1 MARLSRSSILPAS
14 SADDLLLTVWLICIL
29 LAGACALQADTTV
42 EWKGGEGDWEDASK
56 WVGTLPWRTAEA
68 RINGTR
74 AQPSEVTVSRSDV
87 LVSHLGVGDGGNSQ
101 ASLVLAGR
109 TLAVTAGIDVG
120 KYDDSENPLRSQN
133 LWGLDQAVCF

>member
-14 SADDLLLTVWLICIL
+14 SADDLLLSVWLICIL

-42 EWKGGEGDWEDASK
+42 EWKGGEGDWKDAAK
-56 WVGTLPWRTAEA
+56 WGGTLPGRTAEA

-101 ASLVLAGR
+101 ASLVLEDR
-109 TLAVTAGIDVG
+109 TLAVTAGFDVG
-120 KYDDSENPLRSQN
+120 KY
-133 LWGLDQAVCF
+133 